1 MIEQDI
7 IESLEYVDYKPPVD
21 IDINYNG
28 KTIPISLY
36 NENIKTCPHYSYLV
50 INGKITLK
58 KNADGTISN
67 NIDTKKVNFVNI
79 LHEFSGIR
87 YNIGG
92 NEVDSIE
99 NPGISSVMKG
109 LVSFEDDKEYNDAC
123 WRVASTAN
131 NNTLNEKGYFS
142 ICIPLKIL
150 FGFCEDYTNYIY
162 RIHQE
167 LQLMRS
173 TRGNCHNSVV
183 LSEDLAKDYS
193 ISLTLTEIIWRVPQ
207 YKFSLECEQNINNEI
222 LADTE
227 YEMFYRHWMYLSKSN
242 FTGKTLTWD
251 IPTSYYKPRYVILG
265 FQKNREDKVTA
276 DNGKF
281 DLCNLENVQVTL
293 NNNVRYPNNRLGINV
308 SENKCLQI
316 YKMYKE
322 FKRSYYGQEG
332 KPLVDYYD
340 FVNKYPVIVIDCS
353 KQSEIIKGSTI
364 NIKIDFQWWD
374 SFSIDS
380 VIHCLVIT
388 SDRARY
394 NPLQNRVVV
403 H

>member
-1 MIEQDI
+1 MTEQNI
-7 IESLEYVDYKPPVD
+7 IESMEYVDYKPPID
-21 IDINYNG
+21 IDLNYIG

-36 NENIKTCPHYSYLV
+36 NENIKTCPHYSNLI

-58 KNADGTISN
+58 KNSDGSIMA
-67 NIDTKKVNFVNI
+67 NIDTEKINFVNI
-79 LHEFSGIR
+79 LHEFSEMR
-87 YNIGG
+87 YYIGG
-92 NEVDSIE
+92 NEVDSVA
-99 NPGISSVMKG
+99 NPGISVAMKG
-109 LVSFEDDKEYNDAC
+109 LTSFEDDKLYNDAG
-123 WRVASTAN
+123 WRVTSNAN
-131 NNTLNEKGYFS
+131 NNILNEKGYFS
-142 ICIPLKIL
+142 ICIPLKII

-167 LQLMRS
+167 LQIMRS
-173 TRGNCHNSVV
+173 TNGNCNNTLVMDKDV
-183 LSEDLAKDYS
+183 AKDYTV
-193 ISLTLTEIIWRVPQ
+193 SLSLSEIIWRIPQ
-207 YKFSLECEQNINNEI
+207 YKFSLELEQKINNEI
-222 LADTE
+222 LTDTE
-227 YEMFYRHWMYLSKSN
+227 YEMFYRHWMYLSKSYI
-242 FTGKTLTWD
+242 TGKTFTWD

-265 FQKNREDKVTA
+265 FQKNRDDKITT
-276 DNGKF
+276 DNGNF

-293 NNNVRYPNNRLGINV
+293 NNNIRYPNNRLNVNV
-308 SENKCLQI
+308 SENKCTQI
-316 YKMYKE
+316 YNMYKE

-340 FVNKYPVIVIDCS
+340 FINKYPIVVIDCS

-364 NIKIDFQWWD
+364 NIKIEFQWWD

-394 NPLQNRVVV
+394 NPLKNMVVV